1 MADDVGGN
9 KDFERLLGF
18 VMVEYRVLS
27 TFVSRR
33 LNTDLKDFTFDL
45 WKKRGTMKTVKICS
59 GNIDLREVNI
69 DLKEVNIDLREV
81 NIDLKEVNIGLREV
95 NIDLREVRFIAP
107 RLYRM
112 CYTGTI
118 VHIESLFASIK
129 TYNLAG
135 TFLIIDLSVISLILL
150 PTHNNIRLQEVNI
163 YLREVQWLTVYIL

>member
-1 MADDVGGN
+1 
-9 KDFERLLGF
+9 
-18 VMVEYRVLS
+18 MVEYRVLS

-59 GNIDLREVNI
+59 GNI
-69 DLKEVNIDLREV
+69 
-81 NIDLKEVNIGLREV
+81 GLREV

-118 VHIESLFASIK
+118 VHMESLFASIK

-135 TFLIIDLSVISLILL
+135 AFLIIDLSVISLILL
-150 PTHNNIRLQEVNI
+150 PTHNIHLQEFNI

>member
-1 MADDVGGN
+1 
-9 KDFERLLGF
+9 
-18 VMVEYRVLS
+18 MVEYRVLS

-69 DLKEVNIDLREV
+69 DLKEA
-81 NIDLKEVNIGLREV
+81 NIGLREV

-112 CYTGTI
+112 CYTATI
-118 VHIESLFASIK
+118 VHMENLFASIK

-150 PTHNNIRLQEVNI
+150 PTHNIHLQEVNI

>member
-1 MADDVGGN
+1 
-9 KDFERLLGF
+9 
-18 VMVEYRVLS
+18 MVEYRVLS

-33 LNTDLKDFTFDL
+33 LNTDLKDFTLDL

-69 DLKEVNIDLREV
+69 DLKEVNIGLREV

-112 CYTGTI
+112 YYTGTI
-118 VHIESLFASIK
+118 VHMESLFASIK
-129 TYNLAG
+129 PYNLAG
-135 TFLIIDLSVISLILL
+135 AFLIVDLSVISFI
-150 PTHNNIRLQEVNI
+150 TNS
-163 YLREVQWLTVYIL
+163 

>member
-1 MADDVGGN
+1 
-9 KDFERLLGF
+9 
-18 VMVEYRVLS
+18 MVEDRALS

-45 WKKRGTMKTVKICS
+45 WKKRGTMKTVKIRS

-69 DLKEVNIDLREV
+69 
-81 NIDLKEVNIGLREV
+81 GLREV
-95 NIDLREVRFIAP
+95 NVDLREVRFIAP

-135 TFLIIDLSVISLILL
+135 AFLIIDLSVISFI
-150 PTHNNIRLQEVNI
+150 NNS
-163 YLREVQWLTVYIL
+163 

>member
-1 MADDVGGN
+1 
-9 KDFERLLGF
+9 
-18 VMVEYRVLS
+18 MVEYRVLS

-33 LNTDLKDFTFDL
+33 LNTDLKDFTLDL

-59 GNIDLREVNI
+59 GNIDLREA
-69 DLKEVNIDLREV
+69 

-118 VHIESLFASIK
+118 VHMESLFASIK

-135 TFLIIDLSVISLILL
+135 AFLIIDLSVNSTPLILL
-150 PTHNNIRLQEVNI
+150 PTHNIHLQEVNI

>member
-1 MADDVGGN
+1 
-9 KDFERLLGF
+9 
-18 VMVEYRVLS
+18 MVEYRVLS

-59 GNIDLREVNI
+59 GNIGLREVNI
-69 DLKEVNIDLREV
+69 DLKEVH
-81 NIDLKEVNIGLREV
+81 IGLREV

-118 VHIESLFASIK
+118 VHMESLFPSIK

-135 TFLIIDLSVISLILL
+135 AFLIIDLSVISFIA
-150 PTHNNIRLQEVNI
+150 NS
-163 YLREVQWLTVYIL
+163 

>member
-1 MADDVGGN
+1 
-9 KDFERLLGF
+9 
-18 VMVEYRVLS
+18 MVEYRVLS

-69 DLKEVNIDLREV
+69 DLKEVNI
-81 NIDLKEVNIGLREV
+81 GLREV

-112 CYTGTI
+112 CHTGTI
-118 VHIESLFASIK
+118 VHMESFRR
-129 TYNLAG
+129 
-135 TFLIIDLSVISLILL
+135 V
-150 PTHNNIRLQEVNI
+150 RL
-163 YLREVQWLTVYIL
+163 WLNRRIAKNEF

>member
-1 MADDVGGN
+1 
-9 KDFERLLGF
+9 
-18 VMVEYRVLS
+18 MVEYRVLS

-59 GNIDLREVNI
+59 R
-69 DLKEVNIDLREV
+69 NIDLREV

-118 VHIESLFASIK
+118 VHMESLFASIK

-135 TFLIIDLSVISLILL
+135 TFLIIDLSVISF
-150 PTHNNIRLQEVNI
+150 
-163 YLREVQWLTVYIL
+163 

>member
-1 MADDVGGN
+1 
-9 KDFERLLGF
+9 
-18 VMVEYRVLS
+18 MVEYRALS
-27 TFVSRR
+27 TFVSRC

-45 WKKRGTMKTVKICS
+45 WKKRGTMKTVKIMICS
-59 GNIDLREVNI
+59 GSIDLREVNI
-69 DLKEVNIDLREV
+69 DLK
-81 NIDLKEVNIGLREV
+81 
-95 NIDLREVRFIAP
+95 EVRFIAP

-118 VHIESLFASIK
+118 VHMESLFASIK

-150 PTHNNIRLQEVNI
+150 PTHNIRLQEVNI

>member
-1 MADDVGGN
+1 
-9 KDFERLLGF
+9 
-18 VMVEYRVLS
+18 MVEYRVLS

-33 LNTDLKDFTFDL
+33 LNTDLKDFTYDL

-59 GNIDLREVNI
+59 GNIGLREVNI
-69 DLKEVNIDLREV
+69 DLKEVNIGLREV

-118 VHIESLFASIK
+118 VHMESLFASIK

-135 TFLIIDLSVISLILL
+135 AFLIIDLSVISFAA
-150 PTHNNIRLQEVNI
+150 NS
-163 YLREVQWLTVYIL
+163 